1 MITKSNEVVKV
12 TGKHADHPYV
22 RSFWEKMIRVFKP
35 SHPIW
40 DAIGED
46 DWMLSEIVMGI
57 IVDFEETFE
66 EFTLR
71 ASTKVGLSQGIKL
84 SEEIR
89 RKFQNLRNES
99 D

>member
-1 MITKSNEVVKV
+1 
-12 TGKHADHPYV
+12 
-22 RSFWEKMIRVFKP
+22 
-35 SHPIW
+35 
-40 DAIGED
+40 
-46 DWMLSEIVMGI
+46 MGI